1 MEPGAT
7 LLDHPVFPANF
18 TAGRDTSRLFTRGK
32 NDPATRIMEA
42 IGATRVPAE
51 SIEMCTRN
59 AIRQTLEIIHP
70 FANEDDIFHVHKLPD
85 RKSAVGASKHIWPY
99 GACLGPMASGHWSN
113 LVEGRVQPPLP
124 PLLRKLN
131 RRELL
136 QIAQA
141 PLQIGL
147 P

>member
-1 MEPGAT
+1 M
-7 LLDHPVFPANF
+7 
-18 TAGRDTSRLFTRGK
+18 AGRDTSRLFTRGE
-32 NDPATRIMEA
+32 NDPAARVIEA

-51 SIEMCTRN
+51 SIEMCARN
-59 AIRQTLEIIHP
+59 VIRQTLEIIRP

-85 RKSAVGASKHIWPY
+85 RRSAVGASKHVWPY
-99 GACLGPMASGHWSN
+99 GALLGPMASGRRSN

-131 RRELL
+131 WREFL

-141 PLQIGL
+141 HLQIGL